1 MTCQIFKLDKYFY
14 ETQFYFY
21 FFDGLFSYEIED
33 KQLILN
39 KLMIIGSS
47 HRTQRNKANTKKNNV
62 ELLLEYF
69 KYNDIKEEEKLSLEI
84 LLSQI
89 YYFCYYK
96 QKEKLIDKLELLNV
110 EINKHNVLKPIL
122 ILFRVLINMNLEYD
136 TINLNNVVKEDIEYL
151 KLFFKKK
158 YFMDELEFLYLIILY
173 NFDHYDEEV
182 LNKLNNLSLLYKRL
196 SWLYFFVKGSKAYIN
211 KENVSALTNFTYLLE
226 EFKNKNNL
234 ERYFMVV
241 NNVSCLYNLLG
252 EYHLSHNISSEAIEY
267 VFSDIKKD
275 NRLQNILMHYVF
287 SNLMLERYD
296 EIIEFIN
303 IIIFDKSYLNP
314 LSTVICLIAVVKVD
328 KLDQFSY
335 LLSMNFDNENYKIIV
350 EYFKTKDKSV
360 LNNLTKYPYY
370 KKIKDILLA

>member
-1 MTCQIFKLDKYFY
+1 MFTC
-14 ETQFYFY
+14 
-21 FFDGLFSYEIED
+21 ED
-33 KQLILN
+33 ENKQDILN
-39 KLMIIGSS
+39 RLNIIDSS
-47 HRTQRNKANTKKNNV
+47 YRTQRNKEKTTKNNV
-62 ELLLEYF
+62 LTLLEYF
-69 KYNDIKEEEKLSLEI
+69 KYNDVNAEEKLNLEI

-96 QKEKLIDKLELLNV
+96 QKGKLLDKLELLNI

-136 TINLNNVVKEDIEYL
+136 TIKLNNIVDEDIKYL
-151 KLFFKKK
+151 KIFFNKK
-158 YFMDELEFLYLIILY
+158 YFIDELEFLYLIVLY
-173 NFDHYDEEV
+173 NFDYYDEEV
-182 LNKLNNLSLLYKRL
+182 LNKLDNLSLLYKRL

-241 NNVSCLYNLLG
+241 NNISCLYNLLG

-287 SNLMLERYD
+287 SNLMLGRYD

-314 LSTVICLIAVVKVD
+314 LSTVICLIAVAKLN
-328 KLDQFSY
+328 KLDQYSY

-350 EYFKTKDKSV
+350 DYFKNKDKTV
-360 LNNLTKYPYY
+360 LNKLTKYPYY
-370 KKIKDILLA
+370 KKIKEVLL